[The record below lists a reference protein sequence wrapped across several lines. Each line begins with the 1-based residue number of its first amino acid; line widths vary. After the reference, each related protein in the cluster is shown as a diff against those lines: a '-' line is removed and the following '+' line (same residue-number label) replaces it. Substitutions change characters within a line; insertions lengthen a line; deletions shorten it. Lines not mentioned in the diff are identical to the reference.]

1 MHTNHE
7 PTQPS
12 GANAPQVVVRAGKTF
27 VCSSCGTLVE
37 IPAEVVGQLVLAAA
51 PASQD
56 MPGGG
61 SPPEV
66 KEPAQN
72 EPERRERQAQPTLT
86 QQPSRQTASAKPRTQ
101 RPKRPQRPQPELF
114 TGTMIDGLRVPS
126 GQQLDRALKW
136 VSFHLRVLDRQSG
149 EIKRLQTLLKQPPP
163 SRVPRPSPLGRASE
177 TQSSTRPEQKPQ
189 PNQEHAH
196 EDVSMAPESQ
206 TNKPK
211 GREPP

>member
-7 PTQPS
+7 PTQPG
-12 GANAPQVVVRAGKTF
+12 GASAPQVVVRAGKTF

-56 MPGGG
+56 MPGGE

-66 KEPAQN
+66 KEPPAK
-72 EPERRERQAQPTLT
+72 EPERHAHQAQPVLT
-86 QQPSRQTASAKPRTQ
+86 QQPSRQTASAKLRPQ

-149 EIKRLQTLLKQPPP
+149 EIKRLQTLLKQPP
-163 SRVPRPSPLGRASE
+163 SIRVPRPSSFGRASE
-177 TQSSTRPEQKPQ
+177 TQSPTRPERSSQ
-189 PNQEHAH
+189 PNQQHAH
-196 EDVSMAPESQ
+196 EDVSMAPVVRDVNER
-206 TNKPK
+206 
-211 GREPP
+211 GPP